1 MGLVTIKDDV
11 IWFSHLSG
19 DPPLLHQ
26 LLSLPD
32 GGGIRLVIDGVE
44 GDWVR
49 MAAGK
54 DGRPT
59 LGIRPLGT
67 MVDVWRAYYRDRKG
81 QSVEINAVA
90 AGRKPRAQLRE
101 EAVMFVRNDTR
112 TLYETATQAERE
124 AAFQA
129 LMDMGKLGW
138 RSDGPYGPR
147 DDLYDRDND
156 RDA

>member
-59 LGIRPLGT
+59 LGIRPMGT
-67 MVDVWRAYYRDRKG
+67 MADVWRAYYRDRKG
-81 QSVEINAVA
+81 QSVAINAVA
-90 AGRKPRAQLRE
+90 ARPPRTQLRE
-101 EAVMFVRNDTR
+101 EAVMFVRDDAG
-112 TLYETATQAERE
+112 TLYENATE
-124 AAFQA
+124 A
-129 LMDMGKLGW
+129 
-138 RSDGPYGPR
+138 
-147 DDLYDRDND
+147 
-156 RDA
+156 